1 MKLLIM
7 SDTHSATKTMEQVI
21 ERHKREV
28 DAIIHCGDSELDA
41 NYFYDTPIHVVRG
54 NCDIDDRFPLEELF
68 SVKDATVLVAH
79 GHKYNVK
86 STLMPLFY
94 RAQEVQAKV
103 VCFGHSHLIGAEMQD
118 GILFINPGSLQQP
131 RGRKEKS
138 YAMAE
143 KSDDSWTVL
152 FYSDEHILLE
162 KVTL

>member
-21 ERHKREV
+21 ERHLQEV
-28 DAIIHCGDSELDA
+28 DAVIHCGDSELNA
-41 NYFYDTPIHVVRG
+41 NYFKENPIHIVRG
-54 NCDIDDRFPLEELF
+54 NCDMDERFPLEEVF
-68 SVKDATVLVAH
+68 SVQDAKVLVVH

-86 STLMPLFY
+86 STMTSLFY
-94 RAQEVQAKV
+94 RAQEVQASI
-103 VCFGHSHLIGAEMQD
+103 VCFGHSHILGAEMQD

-138 YAMAE
+138 YAIAE
-143 KSDDSWTVL
+143 KTGDSWTIL

>member
-7 SDTHSATKTMEQVI
+7 SDTHSATNIMEKVI
-21 ERHKREV
+21 EQHQQEV
-28 DAIIHCGDSELDA
+28 DAIIHCGDSELNA
-41 NYFYDTPIHVVRG
+41 SYFVDTPIHVVRG

-68 SVKDATVLVAH
+68 SVQDAKVLVVH

-94 RAQEVQAKV
+94 RAKEVQASV
-103 VCFGHSHLIGAEMQD
+103 VCFGHSHLIGAEMQE

-138 YAMAE
+138 YAIAE
-143 KSDDSWTVL
+143 KNEDSWTVL

>member
-7 SDTHSATKTMEQVI
+7 SDTHSATNLMEQVI
-21 ERHKREV
+21 EQHQQEV
-28 DAIIHCGDSELDA
+28 DAIIHCGDSELNA
-41 NYFYDTPIHVVRG
+41 SYFYNTPIRVVRG
-54 NCDIDDRFPLEELF
+54 NCDMDDRFPLEELF
-68 SVKDATVLVAH
+68 TVQDLKVLVVH

-94 RAQEVQAKV
+94 RAQEVQASV
-103 VCFGHSHLIGAEMQD
+103 VCFGHSHLLGAEMQG

-138 YAMAE
+138 YAIAE
-143 KSDDSWTVL
+143 NNGNSWAVS
-152 FYSDEHILLE
+152 FYSAEHIMLE

>member
-7 SDTHSATKTMEQVI
+7 SDTHSATNTMDQVI
-21 ERHKREV
+21 ERHKHVV
-28 DAIIHCGDSELDA
+28 DTIIHCGDSELNA
-41 NYFYDTPIHVVRG
+41 NYFFEKPIHVVRG
-54 NCDIDDRFPLEELF
+54 NCDTDDRFPLEQLF
-68 SVKDATVLVAH
+68 SVQDAKVLVVH

-86 STLMPLFY
+86 TTLMSLFY
-94 RAQEVQAKV
+94 RAQEVQASV
-103 VCFGHSHLIGAEMQD
+103 VCFGHSHLLGAEMQE

-138 YAMAE
+138 YAVAE
-143 KSDDSWTVL
+143 YSGDSWTVL

>member
-7 SDTHSATKTMEQVI
+7 SDTHSNTKIMEQVI
-21 ERHKREV
+21 ERRQEEV
-28 DAIIHCGDSELDA
+28 DAIIHCGDSELKA
-41 NYFYDTPIHVVRG
+41 SYFADHLHVVRG
-54 NCDIDDRFPLEELF
+54 NCDMDDNFPLEDVF
-68 SVKDATVLVAH
+68 SVQNTKILVVH

-94 RAQEVQAKV
+94 RAQEIQASI
-103 VCFGHSHLIGAEMQD
+103 VCFGHSHILGAEMQE

-138 YAMAE
+138 YAIVE
-143 KSDDSWTVL
+143 NSDSSWEVQ

-162 KVTL
+162 KVSF